1 MSKIKQLYN
10 LLESNGVS
18 CVLVDLELL
27 SFGHLRGVGIYKE
40 SQVDILESINV
51 DSNGNPIN
59 AVIRLY
65 SQDSLIHEIK
75 L

>member
-1 MSKIKQLYN
+1 MTKLKQLYH

-18 CVLVDLELL
+18 SILVDLELL

-40 SQVDILESINV
+40 SQVDILESINY
-51 DSNGNPIN
+51 DDTGKPLN
-59 AVIRLY
+59 AVIRFY

>member
-1 MSKIKQLYN
+1 MDKLKQLYA

-18 CVLVDLELL
+18 SVLVDLEQL

-40 SQVDILESINV
+40 NQVDILESIEL
-51 DSNGNPIN
+51 DSNGNPIA
-59 AVIRLY
+59 AVIRFY
-65 SQDSLIHEIK
+65 SDNNIVKTIK